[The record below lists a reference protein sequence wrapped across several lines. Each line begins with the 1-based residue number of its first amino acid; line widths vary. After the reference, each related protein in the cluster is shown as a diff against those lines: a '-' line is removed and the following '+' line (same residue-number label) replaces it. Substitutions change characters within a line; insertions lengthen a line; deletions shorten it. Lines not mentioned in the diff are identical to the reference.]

1 MKPNPILKIEVS
13 YTAEEAHLNREDA
26 DFVTWD
32 LSIQIHDLES
42 GKAYHTFSQRGRDGA
57 LSMNDAYKKSE
68 FSAIKEIKSNFSRFL
83 INEVLTK

>member
-1 MKPNPILKIEVS
+1 MIGNQNPILKIDVT

-42 GKAYHTFSQRGRDGA
+42 GKSYNTFTQRGRDGA
-57 LSMNDAYKKSE
+57 LSMKDAYKRE
-68 FSAIKEIKSNFSRFL
+68 NSRPTKKLNL
-83 INEVLTK
+83 IFHAF